1 MSFEEIFSFAADT
14 ETDVLGI
21 YAAGN
26 PIGFTVL
33 LKNDVCGY
41 IYFLAIEGGDR
52 AKGYGSAALR
62 KMMVKYAI
70 LRYLSDNIHRFFQ
83 EAFVRKYFS
92 VEICWIVMIATNKH
106 DPVVSFG
113 QTFATFLIHILI
125 IA

>member
-14 ETDVLGI
+14 DTDVPGI

-41 IYFLAIEGGDR
+41 IYFLAIEAGDR

-62 KMMVKYAI
+62 KMMVKYPNRQLKMYYVKGG
-70 LRYLSDNIHRFFQ
+70 LRLLC
-83 EAFVRKYFS
+83 S
-92 VEICWIVMIATNKH
+92 VYTGAGALRH
-106 DPVVSFG
+106 PS
-113 QTFATFLIHILI
+113 A
-125 IA
+125 